1 MIVLLAGWLLM
12 VWAIVKRPLLSV
24 PLAAYIALVIWLGP
38 HDAQAL
44 VVWALIALGV
54 WRLAHKSSFQR
65 LIGRR
70 LRSSWRRLWVYDRR
84 WRRTMVLCGLG
95 KRYRMREGVP
105 KIRKVY
111 STAWCDRVLIG
122 LVGGQCTE
130 DVERAASQLAHS
142 FGALAC
148 RVREDRP
155 RRVWLEFMTAD
166 PLVETVPALPVPDE
180 VDLRAVA
187 IGRQENGE
195 PWRLPVR
202 GEHLL
207 TAGMMGSGK
216 GSVLWSILRGLAPAI
231 RDGRVAVWAIDPKG
245 GMELGPGRA
254 LYVRFAVPTAT
265 DRPYDE
271 IVELLEDLVKV
282 MQQRALGLDGVTR
295 LHEPTSTD
303 PQIVLVIDEIANLTA
318 YLTDR
323 KVKDRIKQALG
334 LLLTQG
340 RAVGISVIAAL
351 QDPRREVIELRN
363 LFPLRVALRLDTP
376 NEVDMVLGDGAH
388 EQGAS
393 CDRIPRSLPGVGYV
407 RVEGI
412 REPTRV
418 RAAKIT
424 DEDIADMVAT
434 YAAPRAGLDGE
445 VLFQAAEHDVDG
457 EIIELPTGRDKRPE
471 DDGKRAVS

>member
-1 MIVLLAGWLLM
+1 MQSQSTAKRPQPTEPEGLLIVLVIVLLAGWLLM

-44 VVWALIALGV
+44 VVWALIGLGV
-54 WRLAHKSSFQR
+54 WRLAHKASFQR

-105 KIRKVY
+105 KIRKVRC
-111 STAWCDRVLIG
+111 TAWCDRVLIG

-130 DVERAASQLAHS
+130 DVEHAAPQLAHS

-166 PLVETVPALPVPDE
+166 PLVETVPALPVPE
-180 VDLRAVA
+180 TVDLQAVA

-216 GSVLWSILRGLAPAI
+216 GSVLWSLLRGLAPAI

-282 MQQRALGLDGVTR
+282 MQQRALV
-295 LHEPTSTD
+295 
-303 PQIVLVIDEIANLTA
+303 QC
-318 YLTDR
+318 
-323 KVKDRIKQALG
+323 LG
-334 LLLTQG
+334 F
-340 RAVGISVIAAL
+340 SW
-351 QDPRREVIELRN
+351 
-363 LFPLRVALRLDTP
+363 
-376 NEVDMVLGDGAH
+376 
-388 EQGAS
+388 
-393 CDRIPRSLPGVGYV
+393 
-407 RVEGI
+407 
-412 REPTRV
+412 
-418 RAAKIT
+418 
-424 DEDIADMVAT
+424 
-434 YAAPRAGLDGE
+434 
-445 VLFQAAEHDVDG
+445 
-457 EIIELPTGRDKRPE
+457 
-471 DDGKRAVS
+471 